1 MARTRIGQYISRV
14 CFSLYVNLIVLTL
27 FFFSRELAVALQ
39 NEEQRRFH
47 EEQSRQQQRYPQQV
61 PYDGLQKRS
70 NRKVKPSE
78 YDDYDDGCTC
88 ILL

>member
-1 MARTRIGQYISRV
+1 M
-14 CFSLYVNLIVLTL
+14 

-47 EEQSRQQQRYPQQV
+47 EEQSRHQQQQQRYPQQV